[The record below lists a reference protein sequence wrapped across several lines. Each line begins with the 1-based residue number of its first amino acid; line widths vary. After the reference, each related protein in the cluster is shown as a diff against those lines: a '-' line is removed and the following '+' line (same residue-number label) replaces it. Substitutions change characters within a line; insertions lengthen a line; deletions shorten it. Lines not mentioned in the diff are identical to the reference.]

1 MNSQAI
7 RRRGRPVGNQ
17 SRRHRILDAAQ
28 SQISK
33 AHSVRLNLRELTR
46 EADVTPALLHYYFGD
61 LDGLVT
67 ALLMER
73 GEPLLQ
79 PLRRELLARPAG
91 ATAAL
96 RRFLSKW
103 SGLAARHPWLTCC
116 LLRRTG
122 RQIPANALAAA
133 LRDAVAQAQH
143 EGSLRSD
150 LPADYIAMA
159 LLMLGMLPQFC
170 GTQLGGSL
178 QLGADPGDVGQL
190 TLLNLAMLQRGIA
203 TQL

>member
-1 MNSQAI
+1 MNPQTN
-7 RRRGRPVGNQ
+7 RRRGRPAGNV

-28 SQISK
+28 SQISRL
-33 AHSVRLNLRELTR
+33 HSVSLNLRELTQ
-46 EADVTPALLHYYFGD
+46 EADVTPALLHYYFAD
-61 LDGLVT
+61 LEGLVT

-96 RRFLSKW
+96 RRFLPRW
-103 SGLAARHPWLTCC
+103 SAVAARHPWLTCC
-116 LLRRTG
+116 LLQRAG
-122 RQIPANALAAA
+122 MQAPANMLAAA
-133 LRDAVAQAQH
+133 LREAIVHAQH
-143 EGSLRSD
+143 EGTLRSD
-150 LPADYIAMA
+150 LPADYIALV

-170 GTQLGGSL
+170 GTQLGGAL
-178 QLGADPGDVGQL
+178 QLGADPGAVGQL